1 MIKYIIVPA
10 LVKSVHNFLQLFGG
24 EDVSSS
30 FISMFLIIYLYYYFM
45 IVNVVIV
52 YTVALKL
59 NWDFS

>member
-45 IVNVVIV
+45 ISRFKVLFIF
-52 YTVALKL
+52 Y
-59 NWDFS
+59 

>member
-24 EDVSSS
+24 EDVSS

-45 IVNVVIV
+45 ISRFKVLFIF
-52 YTVALKL
+52 Y
-59 NWDFS
+59 